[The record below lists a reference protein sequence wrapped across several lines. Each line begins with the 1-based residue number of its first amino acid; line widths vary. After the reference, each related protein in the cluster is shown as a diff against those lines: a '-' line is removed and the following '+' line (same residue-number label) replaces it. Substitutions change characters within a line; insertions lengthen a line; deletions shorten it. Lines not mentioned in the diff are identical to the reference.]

1 MRTVAATRQAPFS
14 DLTTGERARVLAG
27 VLDQQGAMIAR
38 EANRNYAGS
47 GSSDDFLMDLIVKIL
62 ASPPDVLAEYGQ
74 PAGPWVNRVIS
85 NKRRDAYRAEQRH
98 RRILREAHGQP
109 GHWLSERPGE
119 SAEQV
124 VMRRMAHADVL
135 RRIGRL
141 PGPLRDAALLRYD
154 GFSYAEIGRALGIS
168 DVAAR
173 ARIMKIRSAAIRKLL
188 D

>member
-1 MRTVAATRQAPFS
+1 MAEWDV
-14 DLTTGERARVLAG
+14 LTPGERARVLAAI
-27 VLDQQGAMIAR
+27 LDQQGTVIAT
-38 EANRNYAGS
+38 ESERNYAGS
-47 GSSDDFLMDLIVKIL
+47 GSAEDFMMDLIEKIF

-74 PAGPWVNRVIS
+74 PADRWVTTVIR
-85 NKRRDAYRAEQRH
+85 NKRRDAYRAENRH
-98 RRILREAHGQP
+98 RRILKKAHSQP

-119 SAEQV
+119 SAEHI
-124 VMRRMAHADVL
+124 VMRRMEHADVL

-154 GFSYAEIGRALGIS
+154 GYSYTEIARALGIS

-173 ARIMKIRSAAIRKLL
+173 ARIMKIRSARIRRLL

>member
-1 MRTVAATRQAPFS
+1 MEWY
-14 DLTTGERARVLAG
+14 DLTPVERARALAA

-38 EANRNYAGS
+38 EASRNYAGS
-47 GSSDDFLMDLIVKIL
+47 GSAEDFLMDLLVKIL
-62 ASPPDVLAEYGQ
+62 GNPPDVPVELAE
-74 PAGPWVNRVIS
+74 PDDPWMATVISKWTTTVIS
-85 NKRRDAYRAEQRH
+85 NKRKDAYRAEARH
-98 RRILREAHGQP
+98 RRILKKAYSEP

-141 PGPLRDAALLRYD
+141 PGHLRDAALLRYD
-154 GFSYAEIGRALGIS
+154 GYSYAEIGRALGIS

-173 ARIMKIRSAAIRKLL
+173 ARIMKIRSARIRKLV

>member
-1 MRTVAATRQAPFS
+1 MAEWY
-14 DLTTGERARVLAG
+14 DLTPVERVRVALAI
-27 VLDQQGAMIAR
+27 LAQQGAMIAR

-47 GSSDDFLMDLIVKIL
+47 GSSEDFLMDLLVKIL
-62 ASPPDVLAEYGQ
+62 SKPPDVPVELAE
-74 PAGPWVNRVIS
+74 PDDPWMVSVISKWTTTVIS
-85 NKRRDAYRAEQRH
+85 NKRKDAYRTEARH
-98 RRILREAHGQP
+98 RRILKKAYGEP

-141 PGPLRDAALLRYD
+141 PGHFRDAALLRYD
-154 GFSYAEIGRALGIS
+154 GYSYAEIGRALGIS

-173 ARIMKIRSAAIRKLL
+173 KRIMKIRQPAIRRLV

>member
-1 MRTVAATRQAPFS
+1 MEWY
-14 DLTTGERARVLAG
+14 DLMPVERARALAA
-27 VLDQQGAMIAR
+27 VLDQQGTVIAT
-38 EANRNYAGS
+38 ESERNYAGS

-62 ASPPDVLAEYGQ
+62 GSPPDVPVEHGA
-74 PAGPWVNRVIS
+74 PVDRWVTRVIS
-85 NKRRDAYRAEQRH
+85 NKRKDAYRAEHRH
-98 RRILREAHGQP
+98 RRILTNAHGQP
-109 GHWLSERPGE
+109 GSWLSERPGE

-141 PGPLRDAALLRYD
+141 PGHLRDAALLRYD
-154 GFSYAEIGRALGIS
+154 GYSYAEIGRALGIS

-173 ARIMKIRSAAIRKLL
+173 ARIMKIRSAVIRKLL

>member
-1 MRTVAATRQAPFS
+1 MEWY
-14 DLTTGERARVLAG
+14 DLTPVERARALAAI
-27 VLDQQGAMIAR
+27 LDQQGMVIAT
-38 EANRNYAGS
+38 ESERNYAGS
-47 GSSDDFLMDLIVKIL
+47 GSAEDFAMDLIVKIL
-62 ASPPDVLAEYGQ
+62 SNPPDVPVEYGA
-74 PAGPWVNRVIS
+74 PADRWVTRVIS

-98 RRILREAHGQP
+98 RRILREAHDQP
-109 GHWLSERPGE
+109 GSWLSERPGE

-154 GFSYAEIGRALGIS
+154 GYSYAEIGRTLGIS

-173 ARIMKIRSAAIRKLL
+173 ARIMKIRSARIRKLL